1 MGILSVKVV
10 EPIVDTMPLYE
21 ALAAVTTK
29 GFLLK
34 YQQEFMVKKLR
45 ADIKSAQRALKGAQR
60 RLDGFSPPPKRKR
73 KTGPPSSTG

>member
-21 ALAAVTTK
+21 ALAGVTSK

-34 YQQEFMVKKLR
+34 YQREFMVKKLR
-45 ADIKSAQRALKGAQR
+45 ADIKSAQMALKDAEK
-60 RLDGFSPPPKRKR
+60 RLNEFSPPPPKKRR
-73 KTGPPSSTG
+73 KHVPVA